1 MTAEPSTTRNGSHDR
16 LGSPGCVDRDLHGE
30 MDDAIAGLGVPGAV
44 VGVIEADSAVDV
56 FAVGSAS
63 LAPKRPTSAE
73 TVFCLFSGTK
83 LYTATA
89 LMLLVEQEVVDL
101 DAPVQHYLPSLEL
114 PHGVTV
120 RQLASHDS
128 GLADT
133 LRAFVSVHRASADAP
148 STTEALARYRLDK
161 GTEPGGG
168 ASYRNVNYALLGEL
182 ISECSGVPYA
192 EFVMRSVIEPLG
204 ADVAFSYLPEMVE
217 RQATGFMPRWSPV
230 RPAMR
235 WLMPG
240 AHQWLPDAPHG
251 RLMSLSPFGLDTAAI
266 GGLVGSATGFL
277 PLLGEMLSADDG
289 LLRAD
294 SKREMLTAHASG
306 AAGIM
311 SRDGVGLGWKR
322 GLVDGVEFWNH
333 EGGGPGFCT
342 ETRLYPSA
350 GLGIVMLM
358 NLSQSKRLS
367 RACHELCESIRRAQ
381 SR

>member
-1 MTAEPSTTRNGSHDR
+1 MDQ
-16 LGSPGCVDRDLHGE
+16 DLRGE
-30 MDDAIAGLGVPGAV
+30 LNDAIGGLGVPGAV
-44 VGVIEADSAVDV
+44 VAVTDADSAADV
-56 FAVGSAS
+56 LAVGSAS
-63 LAPKRPTSAE
+63 LAPARPASAD
-73 TVFCLFSGTK
+73 TVFHLFSGTK

-89 LMLLVEQEVVDL
+89 LMLLVEQGEVDL
-101 DAPVQHYLPSLEL
+101 DAPVQRYLASLDL
-114 PHGVTV
+114 PHEVTV

-128 GLADT
+128 GLGDT
-133 LRAFVSVHRASADAP
+133 LRAFVSVHRAGADAP
-148 STTEALARYRLDK
+148 STAEALARYRLDK

-192 EFVMRSVIEPLG
+192 EFVTRSVIEPLD
-204 ADVAFSYLPEMVE
+204 ADIAFTYLPGMLE

-240 AHQWLPDAPHG
+240 AHEWLTDAPHG

-266 GGLVGSATGFL
+266 GGLVGSAPGFL
-277 PLLGEMLSADDG
+277 PLLAEMLSGDDG

-294 SKREMLTAHASG
+294 SKREMLTAHAAG

-350 GLGIVMLM
+350 GLGIVVLM

-367 RACHELCESIRRAQ
+367 RACHELCESIRQAPGR
-381 SR
+381 